1 MKNKKYIYSLTFFAL
16 LIGLVTAV
24 PAFAETTITPATPRP
39 FFGQGMM
46 NRGNRGTMGPVV
58 FGTVASVSGNIITVT
73 STHGTGTNVT
83 TTTYTI
89 DATNAKITKN
99 NVAGA
104 ISDVVAGD
112 TVMARGTLTGTNL
125 VATTV
130 RDGQVGKGARGDK
143 AGKNKTGNENTDSA
157 QNLTAPLI
165 TGNGEPI
172 IAGTIASISGSAVTV
187 TNKSNVTYTVDAS
200 SAKIVEGANMIT
212 ISNMAVGDMIIVQG
226 TVNGTNVTASSIID
240 QAKPASTGN
249 GTQLKAHKGFFGSIG
264 TFFGKIFGF

>member
-16 LIGLVTAV
+16 LIGLVAAT
-24 PAFAETTITPATPRP
+24 PALAETTTPTSPRP
-39 FFGQGMM
+39 FGQGMM
-46 NRGNRGTMGPVV
+46 NRGFRNNMMGSVV
-58 FGTVASVSGNIITVT
+58 FGTVSAVSGYTITVT
-73 STHGTGTNVT
+73 NTRGIGTNT
-83 TTTYTI
+83 TTTNYTI

-99 NVAGA
+99 NVAGT
-104 ISDVVAGD
+104 ISDVVVGD